1 MPELPEVETLRQD
14 LAKEVVGRKIKTVAV
29 GNGRSVRR
37 HPSAK
42 QFRAKL
48 EGRTIKAVSGSAS
61 TCCWCW
67 TTATPWWSTW
77 A

>member
-14 LAKEVVGRKIKTVAV
+14 LAKEVVGRKVKAVSV

-42 QFRAKL
+42 HFRALL
-48 EGRTIKAVSGSAS
+48 EGRSIKSVGRLG
-61 TCCWCW
+61 
-67 TTATPWWSTW
+67 
-77 A
+77 